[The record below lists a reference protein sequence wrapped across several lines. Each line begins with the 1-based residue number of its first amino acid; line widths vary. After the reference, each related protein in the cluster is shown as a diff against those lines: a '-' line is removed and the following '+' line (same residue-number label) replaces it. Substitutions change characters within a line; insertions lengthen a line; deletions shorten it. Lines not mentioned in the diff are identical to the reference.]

1 MKKHQWVVLAI
12 CLFLMF
18 FNFLLPTPAG
28 LNALGLNI
36 LCIFVCTIVL
46 MLTIDVI
53 WPVFVAVLALSIS
66 GVYVMKEAVALSLGN
81 LNFWFV
87 VFNGIIVYAMR
98 QCGLLR
104 RIAVWMVTRPFAKK
118 SPWLFL
124 GTLWAA
130 TLIFGSIF
138 NITANI
144 IIFTA
149 LAAEIM
155 NELGVKK
162 GDRFAEVVMM
172 GILVMTGIAYGIS
185 PIGHTVAILAMSM
198 FEELFVVSYV
208 QYMIVSFAVAVVF
221 FALFMLIM
229 RYVYR
234 LDVSRI
240 QDFDPEVLKQ
250 NNTPMSIQEK
260 WCAVIFVIVVALWLL
275 PGFVQ
280 NSIPALYTFLNQ
292 MNAVFPSILGTMLLI
307 LIHVDGKP
315 LVNLRECL
323 VKGVPWAAAFP
334 MGCAMLLGSALTIS
348 EAGITTWLTELLSPV
363 FGGMSPI
370 FFVLI
375 MGLIVT
381 LMTQFCSNT
390 VACMVSCT
398 VAIALINGGLFTNLH
413 PGAVAIVMGC
423 VTNFAYAT
431 PGGGTYGAYVFGDG
445 WVRSKVQFKEG
456 MIFAGIAGILYCT
469 LGYLLG
475 TIVL

>member
-1 MKKHQWVVLAI
+1 MKKRQWIILIVCI
-12 CLFLMF
+12 FLMF
-18 FNFLLPTPAG
+18 FNFVLPSPAG
-28 LNALGLNI
+28 LNPLGMNI

-53 WPVFVAVLALSIS
+53 WPVFLAILALSIS
-66 GVYVMKEAVALSLGN
+66 GVYVMRESVALSLGN

-98 QCGLLR
+98 QSGLLR
-104 RIAVWMVTRPFAKK
+104 RIAVWMVTRPFTKK

-155 NELGVKK
+155 DELGVKK
-162 GDRFAEVVMM
+162 GERFAEVVML
-172 GILVMTGIAYGIS
+172 GILVMTGIAYGVS

-198 FEELFVVSYV
+198 FEELYVVSYV
-208 QYMIVSFAVAVVF
+208 QYMTVSFIIAILF
-221 FALFMLIM
+221 FVLFIVIM
-229 RYVYR
+229 RYLYR
-234 LDVSRI
+234 LDVSKI
-240 QDFDPEVLKQ
+240 QNFDPSVLNQDK
-250 NNTPMSIQEK
+250 TPMSTEEK
-260 WCAVIFVIVVALWLL
+260 WCAVIFVIVVTLWLL

-280 NSIPALYTFLNQ
+280 NSIPELYAFLNQ

-307 LIHVDGKP
+307 LIHVNEKP

-323 VKGVPWAAAFP
+323 VKGVPWGAAFP
-334 MGCAMLLGSALTIS
+334 MGCAMLLGSALTI
-348 EAGITTWLTELLSPV
+348 EDAGITAWMTALLSPV

-370 FFVLI
+370 LFVLI

-398 VAIALINGGLFTNLH
+398 VAIALIQGGLFTNLH

-445 WVRSKVQFKEG
+445 WVRSKSQFKEG
-456 MIFAGIAGILYCT
+456 MLFAGISGVLFCT
-469 LGYLLG
+469 AGYLLG
-475 TIVL
+475 TVIL